1 MTQPNSIP
9 LVADFSETD
18 REKELQDLELKLL
31 LEAIF
36 HAHGFDF
43 RDYAL
48 SSLRRRILSF
58 MHEEGYPTAASL
70 QHKVIHEPGVMKKLL
85 MALSVSVT
93 SMFRDPEFYLSFRE
107 QIVPFLKTY
116 PFVRLWSAG
125 CCTGEEVYSLAI
137 LLQEEGLLDRCRIYA
152 TDLNNEVIA
161 RAREGVFPVNDMKQN
176 SKNYF
181 ESGGRIAFSNYYVAC
196 YDLVKFDTSLIR
208 NVVFA
213 QHNLATDGS
222 FNEFNVILCRNVL
235 IYFNRELQKRVHTI
249 LHESLCNF
257 GFLCLGSRE
266 MINFTPYENDYRQL
280 NEQKIYQRFR

>member
-1 MTQPNSIP
+1 MTQINSIP
-9 LVADFSETD
+9 FVLEFPDPE
-18 REKELQDLELKLL
+18 REKELQDIELKLL

-36 HAHGFDF
+36 QAHGFDF

-58 MHEEGYPTAASL
+58 MHEEGLQTAASL
-70 QHKVIHEPGVMKKLL
+70 QHQIIHDPVVMKKLL
-85 MALSVSVT
+85 MALSVNVT
-93 SMFRDPEFYLSFRE
+93 SMFRDPEFYLAFRE
-107 QIVPFLKTY
+107 QTIPFLRTY
-116 PFVRLWSAG
+116 PFVRIWSAG
-125 CCTGEEVYSLAI
+125 CCTGEEVFSLAI
-137 LLQEEGLLDRCRIYA
+137 VLQEEGMLDRCRIYA

-161 RAREGVFPVNDMKQN
+161 RAREGLFPLNDMKQN

-181 ESGGRIAFSNYYVAC
+181 DSGGKTAFSNYYVAG
-196 YDLVKFDTSLIR
+196 YDFVKFDTSLVR

-213 QHNLATDGS
+213 QHNLATDSS

-235 IYFNRELQKRVHTI
+235 IYFNRELQKRVHVI

>member
-1 MTQPNSIP
+1 MTQTNSIP
-9 LVADFSETD
+9 FVIDFSDPEK
-18 REKELQDLELKLL
+18 EKELHDIELRLL

-36 HAHGFDF
+36 QAHGYDF

-58 MHEEGYPTAASL
+58 MNEEGYATAAAL
-70 QHKVIHEPGVMKKLL
+70 QHQIIHDPGVVKKLL

-93 SMFRDPEFYLSFRE
+93 SMFRDPEFFQAFRN

-116 PFVRLWSAG
+116 PFVRIWSAG
-125 CCTGEEVYSLAI
+125 CCTGEEVFSLAI
-137 LLQEEGLLDRCRIYA
+137 VLHEEGMLDRCRIYA

-161 RAREGVFPVNDMKQN
+161 NAREGVFPLNDMKQN

-181 ESGGRIAFSNYYVAC
+181 ESGGKIAFSNYYVAR

-235 IYFNRELQKRVHTI
+235 IYFNRELQKRVHVT

-280 NEQKIYQRFR
+280 NEQRIYQRFR

>member
-1 MTQPNSIP
+1 MTQSTSIP
-9 LVADFSETD
+9 FVAEINAE
-18 REKELQDLELKLL
+18 REKELQDIELGLL

-36 HAHGFDF
+36 QAHGFDF

-58 MHEEGYPTAASL
+58 MHEEGFETAASL
-70 QHKVIHEPGVMKKLL
+70 QHQVIHDPGVMKRLL
-85 MALSVSVT
+85 MALSVNVT
-93 SMFRDPEFYLSFRE
+93 SMFRDPEFFLAFRE
-107 QIVPFLKTY
+107 QIIPFLKTY
-116 PFVRLWSAG
+116 PFVRIWSAG
-125 CCTGEEVYSLAI
+125 CCTGEEVFSIAI

-152 TDLNNEVIA
+152 TDLNNDVIA
-161 RAREGVFPVNDMKQN
+161 RAREGVFPLNDMKQN

-181 ESGGRIAFSNYYVAC
+181 ESGGKIAFSNYYVAR
-196 YDLVKFDTSLIR
+196 YDLVKFDNSLIR

-213 QHNLATDGS
+213 QHNLASDGS

-235 IYFNRELQKRVHTI
+235 IYFNRELQKRVHVTFR
-249 LHESLCNF
+249 ESLCNF

>member
-1 MTQPNSIP
+1 MTQSNSIP
-9 LVADFSETD
+9 FVQDFSGSD
-18 REKELQDLELKLL
+18 REKELQDIELKLL

-36 HAHGFDF
+36 QAHGFDF

-58 MHEEGYPTAASL
+58 MFEEGYETAASL
-70 QHKVIHEPGVMKKLL
+70 QHKVIHDPAVMKKLL
-85 MALSVSVT
+85 MALSVNVT
-93 SMFRDPEFYLSFRE
+93 SMFRDPEFYLALRD
-107 QIVPFLKTY
+107 QIIPFLKTY
-116 PFVRLWSAG
+116 PFVRIWSAG

-137 LLQEEGLLDRCRIYA
+137 ILHEEGLLDRCRIYA

-161 RAREGVFPVNDMKQN
+161 RAREGVFPLNDMKKN
-176 SKNYF
+176 SQNYF
-181 ESGGRIAFSNYYVAC
+181 ESGGKIAFSNYYVAC

-208 NVVFA
+208 NAVFA
-213 QHNLATDGS
+213 QHNLATDSS

-235 IYFNRELQKRVHTI
+235 IYFNRELQKRVHVT

>member
-1 MTQPNSIP
+1 MTQSNSIP
-9 LVADFSETD
+9 FVLEFPDPE
-18 REKELQDLELKLL
+18 REKELQDIELKLL

-36 HAHGFDF
+36 QAHGFDF

-70 QHKVIHEPGVMKKLL
+70 QHKVIHDPTVMKKLL
-85 MALSVSVT
+85 MALSVNVT
-93 SMFRDPEFYLSFRE
+93 SMFRDPEFYLAFRE
-107 QIVPFLKTY
+107 QIIPFLRTY
-116 PFVRLWSAG
+116 PFVRIWSAG

-161 RAREGVFPVNDMKQN
+161 RAREGVFPLNDMKQN

-181 ESGGRIAFSNYYVAC
+181 ESGGKVAFSNYYVAC
-196 YDLVKFDTSLIR
+196 YDFVKFDTSLMR

-213 QHNLATDGS
+213 QHNLATDSS
-222 FNEFNVILCRNVL
+222 FNEFNVIFCRNVL

-249 LHESLCNF
+249 LHESLGNF

-266 MINFTPYENDYRQL
+266 MINFTPYENDYRSL

>member
-1 MTQPNSIP
+1 MTQSNAVP
-9 LVADFSETD
+9 LPPDFQDSEK
-18 REKELQDLELKLL
+18 EKELQDIELNLL

-36 HAHGFDF
+36 QAHGFDF

-58 MHEEGYPTAASL
+58 MNEEGYQNAASL
-70 QHKVIHEPGVMKKLL
+70 QHKIIHDPVVMKKLL

-93 SMFRDPEFYLSFRE
+93 SMFRDPEFYLSFRA
-107 QIVPFLKTY
+107 QIVPFLRTY
-116 PFVRLWSAG
+116 PFVRIWSAG
-125 CCTGEEVYSLAI
+125 CCTGEEVYSIAI
-137 LLQEEGLLDRCRIYA
+137 LLHEEGLLDRCRIYA

-161 RAREGVFPVNDMKQN
+161 RAREGVFPLNDMKQN

-181 ESGGRIAFSNYYVAC
+181 ESGGKSAFSNYYVAC
-196 YDLVKFDTSLIR
+196 YDFVKFDTSLMR
-208 NVVFA
+208 NIVFA
-213 QHNLATDGS
+213 QHNLATDTS
-222 FNEFNVILCRNVL
+222 FNEFNVIFCRNVL
-235 IYFNRELQKRVHTI
+235 IYFNRELQKRVHGI

-266 MINFTPYENDYRQL
+266 MINFTPYEHDYRQL

>member
-1 MTQPNSIP
+1 MSQSNPIP
-9 LVADFSETD
+9 LLPDFTSPG
-18 REKELQDLELKLL
+18 REKELQDIELRLL

-36 HAHGFDF
+36 ETHGFDF

-58 MHEEGYPTAASL
+58 MHEEGYTTAASV
-70 QHKVIHEPGVMKKLL
+70 QHKVIHDPGIMKKLL
-85 MALSVSVT
+85 MALSVNVT
-93 SMFRDPEFYLSFRE
+93 SMFRDPEFYLAFRQ
-107 QIVPFLKTY
+107 QIIPFLKTY
-116 PFVRLWSAG
+116 PFVRIWSAG
-125 CCTGEEVYSLAI
+125 CCTGEEVFSIAI

-161 RAREGVFPVNDMKQN
+161 RAREGVFPLNDMKQN

-181 ESGGRIAFSNYYVAC
+181 ESGGKIAFSNYYVAR

-235 IYFNRELQKRVHTI
+235 IYFNRELQKRVHVI
-249 LHESLCNF
+249 LYESLCNF

-266 MINFTPYENDYRQL
+266 MMNFTPYENDYRQI
-280 NEQKIYQRFR
+280 NDQKIYQRYR

>member
-1 MTQPNSIP
+1 MTQSNSIP
-9 LVADFSETD
+9 FVLEFPDPE
-18 REKELQDLELKLL
+18 REKELQDIELKLL

-36 HAHGFDF
+36 QAHGFDF

-58 MHEEGYPTAASL
+58 MHEEGYPSAASL
-70 QHKVIHEPGVMKKLL
+70 QHKVIHDPTVMKKLL
-85 MALSVSVT
+85 MALSVNVT
-93 SMFRDPEFYLSFRE
+93 SMFRDPEFYLAFRE
-107 QIVPFLKTY
+107 QILPFLRTY
-116 PFVRLWSAG
+116 PFVRIWSAG

-137 LLQEEGLLDRCRIYA
+137 LLHEEGLLDRCRVYA

-161 RAREGVFPVNDMKQN
+161 SARQGVFPLNDMKQN

-181 ESGGRIAFSNYYVAC
+181 ESGGKNAFSNYYVAC
-196 YDLVKFDTSLIR
+196 YDFAKFDASLMR

-213 QHNLATDGS
+213 QHNLATDSS
-222 FNEFNVILCRNVL
+222 FNEFNVIFCRNVL
-235 IYFNRELQKRVHTI
+235 IYFNRDLQNRVHST
-249 LHESLCNF
+249 LRESLCNF

-280 NEQKIYQRFR
+280 NEQKIYQRYR

>member
-1 MTQPNSIP
+1 
-9 LVADFSETD
+9 
-18 REKELQDLELKLL
+18 
-31 LEAIF
+31 
-36 HAHGFDF
+36 
-43 RDYAL
+43 
-48 SSLRRRILSF
+48 
-58 MHEEGYPTAASL
+58 MHEEGFQNAALL
-70 QHKVIHEPGVMKKLL
+70 QHQIIHDPSVMKKLL
-85 MALSVSVT
+85 MTLSVSVT
-93 SMFRDPEFYLSFRE
+93 SMFRDPEFYLALRQ
-107 QIVPFLKTY
+107 QIIPFLKTY
-116 PFVRLWSAG
+116 PFVRIWSAG
-125 CCTGEEVYSLAI
+125 CSTGEEVFSLAI

-161 RAREGVFPVNDMKQN
+161 RAREGLFPLNDMKLN

-181 ESGGRIAFSNYYVAC
+181 DSGGKIAFSNYYVARS
-196 YDLVKFDTSLIR
+196 DFVKFDSSLVR

-213 QHNLATDGS
+213 QHNLATDSS

-266 MINFTPYENDYRQL
+266 LINFTPHENDYRQL